1 MFKKS
6 LIAVAALSALAGSA
20 MAADVQIYG
29 RIDTGFRYSEV
40 DYDKAGVNDKTS
52 FEMVSRRHQGFGR
65 PRQRHDGWFRSRKRF

>member
-29 RIDTGFRYSEV
+29 RIDTGLRYSQV
-40 DYDKAGVNDKTS
+40 DYDVPNVDDKR
-52 FEMVSRRHQGFGR
+52 EL
-65 PRQRHDGWFRSRKRF
+65 P